1 MAAFV
6 PGCSV
11 TSVSLVTVPVGS
23 ADVEQLT
30 WHRSGLT
37 QSAHLSPEGKEELGE
52 LPFCWSWVGSRCPWE
67 AVSHLAHASG

>member
-52 LPFCWSWVGSRCPWE
+52 LPFC
-67 AVSHLAHASG
+67 